1 MHVICTSMYMH
12 FSMNFLCYVGPTKK
26 LTMSYIEMYMLEG
39 FLQKKNVH
47 QEEDRCTFLD
57 ENFKARI
64 RTDKHRSMF

>member
-1 MHVICTSMYMH
+1 
-12 FSMNFLCYVGPTKK
+12 VGPTKK